1 MATSITLQFNS
12 LQAIR
17 DRYRDLTAVTTG
29 MNWDLI
35 HKFIK
40 VHMYSYTLYSMHVH
54 ELFR

>member
-1 MATSITLQFNS
+1 MLQFNS

-35 HKFIK
+35 QKFIK
-40 VHMYSYTLYSMHVH
+40 VHLYTITLYIACTYIIYIKI
-54 ELFR
+54 EW